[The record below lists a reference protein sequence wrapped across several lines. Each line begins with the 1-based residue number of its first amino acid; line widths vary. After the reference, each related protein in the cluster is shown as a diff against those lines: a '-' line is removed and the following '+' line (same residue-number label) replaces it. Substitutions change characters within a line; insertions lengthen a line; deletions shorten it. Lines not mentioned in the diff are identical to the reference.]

1 MQNRELRASGP
12 LSRRRLL
19 GLSGAAALGAVGALR
34 ASQGM
39 ALAAGEDGPQ
49 VVRRA
54 VVAGIAA
61 DSAGPPLV
69 EKIGQMV
76 LTGFT
81 GLDAGPGTAIASQL
95 ANYGQAGVVLFDY
108 PVNGVPRN
116 ISSPPQLKALVG
128 ELLAAEPNLIVACD
142 EEGGLVA
149 RLDDSHGFPATVS
162 EQYLGTINDPSVTYS
177 HAAQMGATLASMG
190 INLNFAP
197 VVDVNVNPNNPI
209 IGSLGR
215 SFSADPDI
223 VTSMAEAFIH
233 GMHDNGVLCTLK
245 HFPGHGSSTTDS
257 HLGFVNVTNT
267 WSAAELEPFR
277 DIIADGLAD
286 AVMTAHIF
294 NANLDPQYP
303 ATLSYKTITGILREQ
318 LGWDGVVFSDA
329 MEMRAITDN
338 YGFEQAIVL
347 AVGAGVDILQY
358 GNDGDDPTL
367 VGRVI
372 ETIRQHVVSGAI
384 PESRIDESY
393 LRVQALKK
401 RLSFG

>member
-1 MQNRELRASGP
+1 M
-12 LSRRRLL
+12 
-19 GLSGAAALGAVGALR
+19 
-34 ASQGM
+34 
-39 ALAAGEDGPQ
+39 
-49 VVRRA
+49 
-54 VVAGIAA
+54 
-61 DSAGPPLV
+61 
-69 EKIGQMV
+69 
-76 LTGFT
+76 
-81 GLDAGPGTAIASQL
+81 
-95 ANYGQAGVVLFDY
+95 LFDY
-108 PVNGVPRN
+108 LVGGVPRN

-128 ELLAAEPNLIVACD
+128 ELLTAEPRLIVAVD

-162 EQYLGTINDPSVTYS
+162 EQYLGTINDPNVTYS

-215 SFSADPDI
+215 SFSADADI

-257 HLGFVNVTNT
+257 HLGFVNVTDT
-267 WSAAELEPFR
+267 WSAVELEPFR

-294 NANLDPQYP
+294 NAHLDPDYP

-318 LGWDGVVFSDA
+318 LGWDGVVISDA
-329 MEMRAITDN
+329 MEMRAITDL

-367 VGRVI
+367 VGRVV
-372 ETIRQHVVSGAI
+372 ETIRQHVESGAI
-384 PESRIDESY
+384 PESRIDQSY
-393 LRVQALKK
+393 LRVQDLKK
-401 RLSFG
+401 RLSGG